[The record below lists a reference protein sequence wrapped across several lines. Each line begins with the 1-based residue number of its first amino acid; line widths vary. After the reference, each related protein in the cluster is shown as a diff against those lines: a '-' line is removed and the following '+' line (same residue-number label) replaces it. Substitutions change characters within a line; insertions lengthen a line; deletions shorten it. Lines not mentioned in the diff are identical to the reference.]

1 MKRLH
6 WAALD
11 GPYREFWIKSF
22 LFSDEWRSRNF
33 PKTNGKQR
41 NSQIFS
47 YLGILIFSENHQF
60 QECYENS
67 GKMSQENKKEKLQ
80 TAWKDFTERPLTVHT
95 GSSGSNH
102 FYFQMNE
109 DLEISQKQTGNKE
122 TLRFISYLGKLIFS
136 ENYYL
141 QELSKDF
148 LHWTICVEIFI
159 LFLSK
164 YSKEF
169 FFFERVIFD
178 HFPTFPLKYL
188 LRNLSNFFTWL
199 FNFQTHIY
207 LFWRPLHYRY
217 RCARYFMM
225 FHDKTMNIFET
236 LRFKRSPQDR
246 HYSSTFKR
254 LYCYRSFLT

>member
-1 MKRLH
+1 MV
-6 WAALD
+6 
-11 GPYREFWIKSF
+11 
-22 LFSDEWRSRNF
+22 WRKYARF
-33 PKTNGKQR
+33 CYKTVWGNLQNG
-41 NSQIFS
+41 
-47 YLGILIFSENHQF
+47 
-60 QECYENS
+60 
-67 GKMSQENKKEKLQ
+67 
-80 TAWKDFTERPLTVHT
+80 
-95 GSSGSNH
+95 
-102 FYFQMNE
+102 NE
-109 DLEISQKQTGNKE
+109 E
-122 TLRFISYLGKLIFS
+122 TLRFFLIWEYSFFLKITSFKNAMKIPGKCHKKIKKKSSRLHEKTS
-136 ENYYL
+136 
-141 QELSKDF
+141 LSGPWRSIQGVLDQ
-148 LHWTICVEIFI
+148 IIFI
-159 LFLSK
+159 FRWMKISKFPKNKRETKKLSDLYLIWVSWFSQKIIIFKSFQKIFYIELFALKYLSFSFRNIQK
-164 YSKEF
+164 S